1 MGIFFFKKLDFI
13 LKNSMRSSLLKAQ
26 FLFFLPNVQALFSR
40 TFYPSA
46 FLSLFH
52 FITFASMK
60 VYCHRLRFENE

>member
-1 MGIFFFKKLDFI
+1 
-13 LKNSMRSSLLKAQ
+13 MRSSLLKAQ

-46 FLSLFH
+46 FLSLFY

-60 VYCHRLRFENE
+60 VYCHRLQFENE